1 MYSGRRGG
9 AEMRTEQVQTAQRET
24 GQEKISRRGFLKLG
38 LASISATA
46 VLFVAGCAGED
57 EGDDEGDDDDD
68 RGRRRRRR
76 R

>member
-1 MYSGRRGG
+1 MK
-9 AEMRTEQVQTAQRET
+9 TEQVQTAQRET

-57 EGDDEGDDDDD
+57 DDDDD
-68 RGRRRRRR
+68 DDDDD
-76 R
+76 

>member
-1 MYSGRRGG
+1 MK
-9 AEMRTEQVQTAQRET
+9 TEQVQTAQRET

-46 VLFVAGCAGED
+46 VLFVAGCAGE
-57 EGDDEGDDDDD
+57 EDDDDD
-68 RGRRRRRR
+68 DDDDDGGRRRRRR